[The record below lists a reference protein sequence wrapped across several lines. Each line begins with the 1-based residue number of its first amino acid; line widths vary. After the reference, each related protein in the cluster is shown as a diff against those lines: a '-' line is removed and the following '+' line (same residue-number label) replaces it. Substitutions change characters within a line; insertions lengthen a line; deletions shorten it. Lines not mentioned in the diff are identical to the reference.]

1 MRFLHILAD
10 IILNFKYKEKII
22 KIGVV
27 HICGGGPDE
36 RIINSDSFD
45 VIINDDDINNDDDYI
60 KKKSEIMTKEDYI
73 IFYKNVFPRMMQRID
88 EAEIE
93 QNVDKLINDQNI
105 NIKTTVRKLIKL
117 KKIKDE
123 TIKNMINEEVDI
135 ILCDFNSDFEYYL
148 ESINDK
154 QVKFLNSNG
163 FNYEQIKIWNE
174 YLFKLLKKN
183 NYNPICNEN
192 CLKFYKTQHTSIHE
206 ISPDVIYYKK
216 TNVEINK

>member
-1 MRFLHILAD
+1 
-10 IILNFKYKEKII
+10 
-22 KIGVV
+22 
-27 HICGGGPDE
+27 
-36 RIINSDSFD
+36 
-45 VIINDDDINNDDDYI
+45 
-60 KKKSEIMTKEDYI
+60 MTKEDYI

-105 NIKTTVRKLIKL
+105 NIKNTVRKLIKL

-174 YLFKLLKKN
+174 YLFKLLKK
-183 NYNPICNEN
+183 
-192 CLKFYKTQHTSIHE
+192 K
-206 ISPDVIYYKK
+206 
-216 TNVEINK
+216 